1 MAVREET
8 ALENDVSYDGSF
20 GRASFTRPIQPLNA
34 PKTVSLKRSIT
45 AKNARLDI
53 FILHMTLASGERSHK
68 EKKPNLSLL
77 FHIYIAAFF
86 FLLLMSYIHIH

>member
-68 EKKPNLSLL
+68 EKSQTYRYYFTFISQL
-77 FHIYIAAFF
+77 FFSCF
-86 FLLLMSYIHIH
+86 